1 MEEKQRRVAV
11 SSREQKDGENSIVMN
26 RTKTNMGMGNIVKRE
41 MGTTV
46 QCTASA
52 NTVYFLSI

>member
-1 MEEKQRRVAV
+1 
-11 SSREQKDGENSIVMN
+11 MN
-26 RTKTNMGMGNIVKRE
+26 RTKMNMGNIVKRERE

-52 NTVYFLSI
+52 NTVYFLSINLVLGREIRGGF